1 MDALPP
7 APPPQWLPIAARW
20 CVENQ
25 RCIDLEVAR
34 GPEQQRLGLMRRPAL
49 PPLRG
54 MWFPFSTPQPQRFWM
69 FNTIAPLDMIFV
81 RDGRV
86 LDLVRAV
93 PACAALPCRSYSADA
108 DGNGRA
114 DFVDAVI
121 EIGAGEAQRLGIDI
135 GDPVQIEPLC
145 LRTEAVSAPLRSSHD
160 QGWVHRSQACA
171 VP

>member
-7 APPPQWLPIAARW
+7 KPPPQWLPIGARW
-20 CVENQ
+20 CLDPH

-34 GPEQQRLGLMRRPAL
+34 SPEQKRFGLMRRPAL

-54 MWFPFSTPQPQRFWM
+54 MWFPFSTPKPLSFWM
-69 FNTIAPLDMIFV
+69 FNTLAPLDMIFV

-86 LDLVRAV
+86 HDLARAV
-93 PACAALPCRSYSADA
+93 PVCADLPCRAYSADA

-121 EIGAGEAQRLGIDI
+121 EIGAGEAQRLGIGI
-135 GDPVQIEPLC
+135 GDPVRITPLK
-145 LRTEAVSAPLRSSHD
+145 SS
-160 QGWVHRSQACA
+160 
-171 VP
+171 P

>member
-7 APPPQWLPIAARW
+7 ELPPQWLPVAARW
-20 CVENQ
+20 CVAQQ

-34 GPEQQRLGLMRRPAL
+34 SSEQQRLGLMQRPAL

-54 MWFPFSTPQPQRFWM
+54 MWFPFSTPQQQRFWM
-69 FNTIAPLDMIFV
+69 FNTPAPLDMIFV

-93 PACAALPCRSYSADA
+93 PPCAVQPCPSYAADA

-121 EIGAGEAQRLGIDI
+121 EIGAGEAERLGIGI
-135 GDPVQIEPLC
+135 GDPVRIDPI
-145 LRTEAVSAPLRSSHD
+145 TSSE
-160 QGWVHRSQACA
+160 
-171 VP
+171 

>member
-7 APPPQWLPIAARW
+7 EPPPQWLSVAARW
-20 CVENQ
+20 CVDQQ

-34 GPEQQRLGLMRRPAL
+34 TPEQQRLGLMQRPAL
-49 PPLRG
+49 SPLRG

-69 FNTIAPLDMIFV
+69 FNTLAPLDIIFV

-86 LDLVRAV
+86 HYVVRAV
-93 PACAALPCRSYSADA
+93 PTCAALPCRSYAADA

-121 EIGAGEAQRLGIDI
+121 EIGAGEAERLGIEI
-135 GDPVQIEPLC
+135 GDPVRI
-145 LRTEAVSAPLRSSHD
+145 APLT
-160 QGWVHRSQACA
+160 
-171 VP
+171 PLE

>member
-7 APPPQWLPIAARW
+7 EPPPQWLSVAARW
-20 CVENQ
+20 CVDQQ

-34 GPEQQRLGLMRRPAL
+34 TPEQQRLGLMRRPAL
-49 PPLRG
+49 SPLRG

-69 FNTIAPLDMIFV
+69 FNTLAPLDMIFV

-93 PACAALPCRSYSADA
+93 PTCAALPCRSYAADV

-121 EIGAGEAQRLGIDI
+121 EIGAGEAERLGIDI
-135 GDPVQIEPLC
+135 GDLVRI
-145 LRTEAVSAPLRSSHD
+145 APLTPSE
-160 QGWVHRSQACA
+160 
-171 VP
+171 